1 MTLGV
6 LWRALRARPEV
17 FPVAQLLR
25 ERVVL
30 ITGAGQGIGR
40 AIATACAAEGAMVA
54 AADLAPPHPTVQD
67 LERLGGKG
75 VAFPCDVRDALAVDA
90 TVAAVEAAFGQIDVL
105 VNNAGVSGQTGPLET
120 IPPEAFDEVVAVNL
134 RGPYLLCRAVLPG
147 MKRRQFGRII
157 NIASIAGK
165 EPSPEYAPYCATK
178 MGLIGLTRTLAKEV
192 GRFGITANSICPGV
206 TDSGQRYQNVLIGR
220 ARAAGVTPQEIQ
232 ESLIAQTAIGRII
245 HPQDVARAVVFLAS
259 DAAAAITG
267 EDLNV
272 TGGAV
277 MY

>member
-1 MTLGV
+1 MSQPLGG
-6 LWRALRARPEV
+6 RM
-17 FPVAQLLR
+17 
-25 ERVVL
+25 VL

-40 AIATACAAEGAMVA
+40 AIAMACGAEGAAVA
-54 AADLAPPHPTVQD
+54 AADLAPPHHTVD
-67 LERLGGKG
+67 EVERLGGKG
-75 VAFPCDVRDALAVDA
+75 AAFACDVRDPAAVDRL
-90 TVAAVEAAFGQIDVL
+90 VADVEGAFGRIDVL
-105 VNNAGVSGQTGPLET
+105 VNNAGISGPSGPLET
-120 IPPEAFDEVVAVNL
+120 ILPEAFDEVVAVNL

-147 MKRRQFGRII
+147 MKRRNFGRII

-192 GRFGITANSICPGV
+192 GGFGITANSICPGV
-206 TDSGQRYQNVLIGR
+206 TDSGQRYQNVLVGR
-220 ARAAGVTPQEIQ
+220 ARAAGVTPREI
-232 ESLIAQTAIGRII
+232 EELLVAQTAIGRIVR
-245 HPQDVARAVVFLAS
+245 PEDVARAVVFLAS

-267 EDLNV
+267 EDMNV

>member
-1 MTLGV
+1 M
-6 LWRALRARPEV
+6 
-17 FPVAQLLR
+17 PVAHHLADNI
-25 ERVVL
+25 VL

-40 AIATACAAEGAMVA
+40 AIALACGAEGATVA
-54 AADLAPPHPTVQD
+54 TADLAPPLPTVAD
-67 LERLGGKG
+67 VERAGGKG
-75 VAFPCDVRDALAVDA
+75 AAFACDVRDAAAVEHL
-90 TVAAVEAAFGQIDVL
+90 VAAVEAAFGRIDVL
-105 VNNAGVSGQTGPLET
+105 VNNAGISGQTGPLET

-147 MKRRQFGRII
+147 MKRRRRGRII

-192 GRFGITANSICPGV
+192 GPFGITANSICPGV
-206 TDSGQRYQNVLIGR
+206 TDSGQRYQNVLVGR
-220 ARAAGVTPQEIQ
+220 SRAVGVTPAEIEQ
-232 ESLIAQTAIGRII
+232 RLIAQTAIGRII
-245 HPQDVARAVVFLAS
+245 RPEDVARAVVFLAS
-259 DAAAAITG
+259 EAAAAITG